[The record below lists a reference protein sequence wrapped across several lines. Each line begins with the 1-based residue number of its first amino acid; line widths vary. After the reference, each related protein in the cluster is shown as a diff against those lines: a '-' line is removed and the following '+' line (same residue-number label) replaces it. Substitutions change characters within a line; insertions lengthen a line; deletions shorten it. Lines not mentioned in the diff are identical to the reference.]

1 MKFKYE
7 SNRKDVEKMLTQN
20 ELKALESIGVFV
32 EGEAINRAPTDTGNL
47 RSSLNHRVN
56 NSDKTVT
63 IGTATEY
70 APYVEKGTSRQQAQ
84 PYLTPA
90 VEDNKGTI
98 QKIVESVMRF

>member
-1 MKFKYE
+1 MSFKYE

-32 EGEAINRAPTDTGNL
+32 KGEGVNRAPYDTDNL
-47 RSSLNHRVN
+47 RSSINYRVN

-63 IGTATEY
+63 IGTPVEY

-90 VEDNKGTI
+90 VEDNKSAI